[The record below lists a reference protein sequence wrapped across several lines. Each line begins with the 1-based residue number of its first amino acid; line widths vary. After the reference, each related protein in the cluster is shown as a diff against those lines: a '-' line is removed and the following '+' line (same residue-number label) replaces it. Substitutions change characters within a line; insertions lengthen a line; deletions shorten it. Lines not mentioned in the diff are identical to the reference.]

1 MVAVVEAVVVE
12 AVRSSEVWVWVRGRR
27 ACSVAK
33 RRSTSTLA
41 TLKLPPS
48 LLSRWDAS
56 QSAWVRIRCGL
67 SAKACEG

>member
-1 MVAVVEAVVVE
+1 MGAGK
-12 AVRSSEVWVWVRGRR
+12 VRVRR

-41 TLKLPPS
+41 ELKLPPS
-48 LLSRWDAS
+48 LLSRCAAS

-67 SAKACEG
+67 SAKAC

>member
-1 MVAVVEAVVVE
+1 MGAGK
-12 AVRSSEVWVWVRGRR
+12 VRVRR

-41 TLKLPPS
+41 VTSAVTSAVTLAELEVPPS
-48 LLSRWDAS
+48 LLSRCAAS